1 MMVNLLIKPVLLF
14 EHQHDITMKIKK
26 TFSHLLILLL
36 LLVISGVTVQAQENL
51 RINTV
56 FEKYGKQKGATMVV
70 LSGKALHNY
79 RLDKYRSITL
89 QYDRTI
95 LDEIQ
100 QCLEID
106 KKQAHQIKEVISN
119 GIISSGYYQL
129 PEEENQTNRY
139 ILFKIGDDG
148 TATLIYMEGGK
159 DSEELINR
167 LFIKKE

>member
-1 MMVNLLIKPVLLF
+1 
-14 EHQHDITMKIKK
+14 MKIKR
-26 TFSHLLILLL
+26 TSHRLIILFL
-36 LLVISGVTVQAQENL
+36 LLVITGMTVQAQENL

-56 FEKYGKQKGATMVV
+56 FEKYGKQKGTTMVV
-70 LSGKALHNY
+70 LSGKTLNNY

-89 QYDRTI
+89 EYNKTI

-100 QCLEID
+100 QCLESD
-106 KKQAHQIKEVISN
+106 KKQAQQIKEVINN

-129 PEEENQTNRY
+129 PEEQNQINRY
-139 ILFKIGDDG
+139 ILFKIGEDG

-167 LFIKKE
+167 LFIKGERN

>member
-1 MMVNLLIKPVLLF
+1 MKKKKRLPCLIILFLLPVFLG
-14 EHQHDITMKIKK
+14 I
-26 TFSHLLILLL
+26 
-36 LLVISGVTVQAQENL
+36 TVQAQEDL
-51 RINTV
+51 KINRV

-79 RLDKYRSITL
+79 QLDKYQSITVK
-89 QYDRTI
+89 YDNA
-95 LDEIQ
+95 LLNEIQ
-100 QCLEID
+100 YYLEID

-129 PEEENQTNRY
+129 PEIKNDIHRY

-159 DSEELINR
+159 DSEKLINQ
-167 LFIKKE
+167 LFIKKEQ

>member
-1 MMVNLLIKPVLLF
+1 
-14 EHQHDITMKIKK
+14 MKIKRI
-26 TFSHLLILLL
+26 FPRLLILFL
-36 LLVISGVTVQAQENL
+36 LLVTAGMTVQAQENL

-56 FEKYGKQKGATMVV
+56 FEKYGRQKGATMVV

-79 RLDKYRSITL
+79 RLDKYRSITIR
-89 QYDRTI
+89 YDRTI

-100 QCLEID
+100 QCLETD
-106 KKQAHQIKEVISN
+106 KKQARQIKEVISN

-129 PEEENQTNRY
+129 PEEENHINRY

-148 TATLIYMEGGK
+148 TATLIYMEGGH
-159 DSEELINR
+159 SEELINR

>member
-1 MMVNLLIKPVLLF
+1 
-14 EHQHDITMKIKK
+14 MKIKK
-26 TFSHLLILLL
+26 TFFRLSILFLLLI
-36 LLVISGVTVQAQENL
+36 ISGVTAQAQENL
-51 RINTV
+51 RIHTV
-56 FEKYGKQKGATMVV
+56 FEKYGKRKGATMVV

-79 RLDKYRSITL
+79 RLDKYQSITL
-89 QYDRTI
+89 KYDRAI

-100 QCLEID
+100 ECLETD
-106 KKQAHQIKEVISN
+106 KKQAYQIKEVISN

-139 ILFKIGDDG
+139 ILFKIGDDA

-167 LFIKKE
+167 LFIRSD

>member
-1 MMVNLLIKPVLLF
+1 
-14 EHQHDITMKIKK
+14 MKIKK
-26 TFSHLLILLL
+26 TSPRLLIIFLLL
-36 LLVISGVTVQAQENL
+36 IISGVTTQAQENL

-70 LSGKALHNY
+70 LSGKALYNY

-89 QYDRTI
+89 QYNQTI
-95 LDEIQ
+95 LEEIQ
-100 QCLEID
+100 ECLETD
-106 KKQAHQIKEVISN
+106 KQQARQIKEVISN

-129 PEEENQTNRY
+129 PEIENRIKRY

-148 TATLIYMEGGK
+148 TATLIYMEGGE

-167 LFIKKE
+167 LFIK

>member
-1 MMVNLLIKPVLLF
+1 
-14 EHQHDITMKIKK
+14 MKIKK
-26 TFSHLLILLL
+26 TFPRLLILFL
-36 LLVISGVTVQAQENL
+36 LLVTFGMTAQAQENL
-51 RINTV
+51 RINRI

-79 RLDKYRSITL
+79 RLDKYRSITV
-89 QYDRTI
+89 QYDKAM
-95 LDEIQ
+95 LDDIQ
-100 QCLEID
+100 QCLETD
-106 KKQAHQIKEVISN
+106 KKQARQIKEVINN

-129 PEEENQTNRY
+129 PEEENSIHRY

-148 TATLIYMEGGK
+148 TATLIYMEGGR

>member
-1 MMVNLLIKPVLLF
+1 
-14 EHQHDITMKIKK
+14 MKIKK
-26 TFSHLLILLL
+26 TFPRLLIFFLLL
-36 LLVISGVTVQAQENL
+36 ATSGMTAQAQENL
-51 RINTV
+51 SIHSV

-95 LDEIQ
+95 LEEIQ
-100 QCLEID
+100 QCLETD
-106 KKQAHQIKEVISN
+106 KKQARQIKEVISN

-129 PEEENQTNRY
+129 PEEENQINRY

-148 TATLIYMEGGK
+148 TATLIYMEGGQ

>member
-1 MMVNLLIKPVLLF
+1 
-14 EHQHDITMKIKK
+14 MKIKK
-26 TFSHLLILLL
+26 TIFRLFILFLFL
-36 LLVISGVTVQAQENL
+36 FTTGVTVQAQENL

-79 RLDKYRSITL
+79 QLDKYRSITL

-95 LDEIQ
+95 LEEIQ
-100 QCLEID
+100 QCLETD
-106 KKQAHQIKEVISN
+106 KQQAYQIKEVINN

-129 PEEENQTNRY
+129 PEQKNQINRY
-139 ILFKIGDDG
+139 ILFKIGNDG
-148 TATLIYMEGGK
+148 TATLIYMEGGN

-167 LFIKKE
+167 VFIRSD

>member
-1 MMVNLLIKPVLLF
+1 
-14 EHQHDITMKIKK
+14 MKIKK
-26 TFSHLLILLL
+26 TIFRLFILFLFL
-36 LLVISGVTVQAQENL
+36 FTTGVTVQAQENL

-79 RLDKYRSITL
+79 QLDKYRSITL

-95 LDEIQ
+95 LEEIQ
-100 QCLEID
+100 QCLETD
-106 KKQAHQIKEVISN
+106 KQQAYQIKEVINN

-129 PEEENQTNRY
+129 PKQKNQINRY
-139 ILFKIGDDG
+139 ILFKIGNDG
-148 TATLIYMEGGK
+148 TATLIYMEGGN

-167 LFIKKE
+167 LFIRSD